1 MQVASSQLVHNTL
14 CSMCR
19 CATKEGR
26 YFEGFLVPFKTK
38 TVLTTG
44 SEGLVAIVTFRK
56 TLPGIL
62 LNLASEASVTQYCL
76 S

>member
-1 MQVASSQLVHNTL
+1 ML

-19 CATKEGR
+19 CGTKEGGI
-26 YFEGFLVPFKTK
+26 FVNFLFSFKTK
-38 TVLTTG
+38 IVLPSG
-44 SEGLVAIVTFRK
+44 SEGLVAIVTFCK

-62 LNLASEASVTQYCL
+62 LNLASEASVTQYCF